1 MDNQK
6 ASFSDLLE
14 QSLEVQGSFEGKVV
28 DGTII
33 DIQGDIVVVD
43 VGLKSEGRVP
53 LKEFEAFGLTEV
65 RPGDVIPVYVERL
78 EDRNGDILLSLEKA
92 RKEAAW
98 NELDKAFTSGEFVEG
113 AIVGRVKGG
122 LAVELVGAVAFLPG
136 SQVDVH
142 PVRDITPL
150 LNVKQPFK
158 IIKMDKA
165 RNNVVVSRR
174 TVIEESLAGAREEIM
189 SKLAEGQI
197 IQGVVKN
204 ITDYGAFVDLGG
216 VDGLLHATDISW
228 KRVGHPSEVVSVGE
242 TLEVQVLKFNPE
254 SHRISLG
261 LKQLQANPWA
271 GAETRYT
278 IGQKYHGRVTNVAEY
293 GAFVELEPGVE
304 GLIYVTE
311 MSWLRKNAN
320 AHKIVSVGQ
329 DVEVMVLDVDST
341 KRRMSLGLKQ
351 CIENPWEEFARDHPV
366 GSILEGV
373 VRNATEFGLF
383 VGVTDKLDGMVH
395 MSDISATQRGDE
407 AIKNY
412 EKGQTI
418 NVKILD
424 VDFEK
429 ERISLGIKQL
439 ESGAIDEAFEDIKK
453 GSVVTCTVKE
463 VNERGIE
470 VLVKDK
476 FVTFIKNQ
484 FLSAERA
491 HQRDMYAV
499 GERVDAKVLSAD
511 PYSGRISLSIRAREQ
526 DDEKQVLSEYGSS
539 DSGAS
544 LGAILG
550 EAIRKKKEGDS
561 PKEGD
566 GSVEE

>member
-6 ASFSDLLE
+6 TSFSDLLE
-14 QSLEVQGSFEGKVV
+14 QSLEGQGSFEGKVV
-28 DGTII
+28 EGTII
-33 DIQGDIVVVD
+33 EVQSDIVVID
-43 VGLKSEGRVP
+43 VGLKSEGRIP
-53 LKEFEAFGLTEV
+53 LKDFEAFGLPDV
-65 RPGDVIPVYVERL
+65 QQGDVVQVYVERL

-92 RKEAAW
+92 KKEAAW
-98 NELDKAFTSGEFVEG
+98 NELEKSYSDGISVEG

-122 LAVELVGAVAFLPG
+122 LAVELDGAVAFLPG
-136 SQVDVH
+136 SQVDIH
-142 PVRDITPL
+142 PVRDITSL

-174 TVIEESLAGAREEIM
+174 VVIEESRAGAREETM

-197 IQGVVKN
+197 VTGVVKN

-228 KRVGHPSEVVSVGE
+228 KRVAHPSDVISVGE
-242 TLEVQVLKFNPE
+242 TLEVQVLKFSPE
-254 SHRISLG
+254 THRISLG
-261 LKQLQANPWA
+261 LKQLQSNPWL
-271 GAETRYT
+271 GAESRYI
-278 IGQKYHGRVTNVAEY
+278 IGQKYLGKVTNVAEY
-293 GAFVELEPGVE
+293 GAFIELEPGVE

-320 AHKIVSVGQ
+320 VHKIVAVGQ
-329 DVEVMVLDVDST
+329 EVEVMVLDVDSN

-351 CIENPWEEFARDHPV
+351 CIENPWEQFAQDHPV
-366 GSILEGV
+366 GSVIEGI

-395 MSDISATQRGDE
+395 MSDISAKQRGDD
-407 AIKNY
+407 AIKNF
-412 EKGQTI
+412 EKGQKI
-418 NVKILD
+418 DVKILD
-424 VDFEK
+424 VDFGR

-439 ESGAIDEAFEDIKK
+439 DSDNVNEMFNDIKK
-453 GSVVTCTVKE
+453 GSTVTCTVQD

-476 FVTFIKNQ
+476 ILVFIKNQ
-484 FLSAERA
+484 FLSADWS
-491 HQRDMYAV
+491 HQRDLYAV
-499 GERVDAKVLSAD
+499 GERVDAKVLSVD
-511 PYSGRISLSIRAREQ
+511 PFAERISLSIRAREV
-526 DDEKQVLSEYGSS
+526 DEENQAMSKYGSS

-544 LGAILG
+544 LGSILG
-550 EAIRKKKEGDS
+550 EAMRKKNEDS
-561 PKEGD
+561 TAE
-566 GSVEE
+566 